1 MKYEKPATTI
11 EQQIKLL
18 KSRGLVINDEV
29 ILGDYLR
36 DISYYHLSAYFKFYQ
51 KDDDQF
57 FDNVN
62 FEDVLRIYLFDNKL
76 RLLLLGLLE
85 RVEQSFKCRVA
96 YELSILKNNSHWFLN
111 PEIFS
116 SKEEHEEIIKILE
129 EETEKSKEEL
139 SIKNYFNKYNDP
151 SLPPIWILN
160 EILSFGE
167 CVKISRKLIIT
178 YRNKISRTY
187 GEDEKFI
194 INWVHC
200 LSILRNICAHHSR
213 LWNREI
219 VLTPY
224 KNHKKYASFF
234 SGPNRLYNYLVILQ
248 IFLSKIN
255 PNSSW
260 VERLDKLIEECQI
273 KISHMGFPE
282 DWKERLNNIKKIN
295 K

>member
-1 MKYEKPATTI
+1 MKYKKPATTI

-76 RLLLLGLLE
+76 RSLLLGLLE
-85 RVEQSFKCRVA
+85 RVEQSFKCRMA

-111 PEIFS
+111 QEIFS
-116 SKEEHEEIIKILE
+116 SKEEYEEIIKILE
-129 EETEKSKEEL
+129 EETEKSKEDL
-139 SIKNYFNKYNDP
+139 SIKHYFEKYSEP

-167 CVKISRKLIIT
+167 CVKISRKLIIA
-178 YRNKISRTY
+178 YRNKIARTY

-194 INWVHC
+194 INWV
-200 LSILRNICAHHSR
+200 
-213 LWNREI
+213 
-219 VLTPY
+219 
-224 KNHKKYASFF
+224 
-234 SGPNRLYNYLVILQ
+234 
-248 IFLSKIN
+248 
-255 PNSSW
+255 
-260 VERLDKLIEECQI
+260 
-273 KISHMGFPE
+273 
-282 DWKERLNNIKKIN
+282 
-295 K
+295 